1 MTYKI
6 NKTDGSLLKEILDS
20 EIDQVA
26 TDITLIGKNVTGYGE
41 YINENFVKLLENF
54 ASTTEPNNPIA
65 GQIWF
70 DLTDNRLKVYDGN
83 GFRVASGPIVS
94 SSQPLTLG
102 QGDFWID
109 NEQNQLY
116 FNDGLETV
124 LVGPGWRRSDGR
136 SGVFPVKI
144 SDNSKNIK
152 LVNELRSGGVLLGYY
167 SSHPEFTPVGISN
180 YLPDTIKPGFNSA
193 NFEDYRINAIA
204 ASAESLVNGLGETQ
218 TADNF
223 LIKNGN
229 NSTSGTLTILNPT
242 PLKLGVNQENEI
254 KIITRTSL
262 RATLS
267 TGTAVVELTAGNTIG
282 LVPGMVLSINV
293 GPGAFGDGAVI
304 ATVDSLIQFTA
315 SVNHAVAGAVTFNPL
330 SSYFEI
336 RSNWNNQDFRI
347 TTRASNNFYDAI
359 TVKAANN
366 RVGIFNS
373 NPQSTLDVTGDV
385 VVSGNL
391 TVNGATTTINSTTL
405 TIDDKQIILGS
416 TASPSD
422 ATADGGGIV
431 LKGTTD
437 HSITWSNS
445 TDYWNFSDGIN
456 IPAGSSIKI
465 DGVDLISDTA
475 LKSSITTAA
484 GLNQIGTLLNLQVDN
499 VNINGNTISTN
510 SGSLILNPAGIGVI
524 DASNSRIT
532 NVYFPAFP
540 GDAATKG
547 YVDGLIG
554 EPWAEV
560 FDNNY
565 QSSAGQRIFASTAS
579 GSINVILPETP
590 ISGDTILFLD
600 YDGTFDLTS
609 SELNIVRYRRVDL
622 GTLAGTAAS
631 TGSYAMVPTINMG
644 PSSGTGLLLDINVT
658 ATGTY
663 TNLTTNLEVVNHGV
677 GYRTN
682 DVIKILGTELGGTS
696 PANDMVFTIR
706 MDNILS
712 ADDDLVINDKNAA
725 FGLIYT
731 NSAQGWKYTEQLA
744 IPETILSD
752 LKGNIVSSTTN
763 NVVLDTDS
771 ATALFVGNVSGN
783 LTGDVTGNL
792 LGDLT
797 GRVLT
802 AAQPN
807 ITSLGTLTGLTVS
820 TAINANLAGNVTG
833 TLFGPVS
840 GASVTAPSGLTLAST
855 LNDIKIRSGK
865 FGIIMSAFDDT
876 GVQNQFAIQVVPGT
890 APGNRTST
898 YLYGDVSVVNQTG
911 SNVNGASFK
920 LPTYTNAGLAARS
933 LSLLNYGEL
942 IYNESVGKVQAYV
955 APGVWV
961 DLH

>member
-94 SSQPLTLG
+94 STQPLTLG

-136 SGVFPVKI
+136 SGLFPVKI
-144 SDNSKNIK
+144 SDNFGNIK

-167 SSHPEFTPVGISN
+167 SSHPEFTPIGISN

-229 NSTSGTLTILNPT
+229 NTTSGTLSILNPT
-242 PLKLGVNQENEI
+242 PLRLGVNQEN
-254 KIITRTSL
+254 T
-262 RATLS
+262 
-267 TGTAVVELTAGNTIG
+267 
-282 LVPGMVLSINV
+282 INV
-293 GPGAFGDGAVI
+293 SPSVI
-304 ATVDSLIQFTA
+304 
-315 SVNHAVAGAVTFNPL
+315 N
-330 SSYFEI
+330 I
-336 RSNWNNQDFRI
+336 RSNFNNQDFRI

-359 TVKAANN
+359 TIKASNN

-385 VVSGNL
+385 LVSGNL

-416 TASPSD
+416 TANPSD
-422 ATADGGGIV
+422 VTADGGGIV

-445 TDYWNFSDGIN
+445 TDYWNFSEGIN
-456 IPAGSSIKI
+456 IPVGSSIKI
-465 DGVDLISDTA
+465 DGVDLISNTA

-590 ISGDTILFLD
+590 IPGDTILFLD

-609 SELNIVRYRRVDL
+609 SELNIIRYRRIDL

-631 TGSYAMVPTINMG
+631 TGSYSLVPTINMG
-644 PSSGTGLLLDINVT
+644 LSSGSGLLLNINVT

-663 TNLTTNLEVVNHGV
+663 TNLTTNLEVVNHGF

-712 ADDDLVINDKNAA
+712 ADDDLVVNDKNAA

-731 NSAQGWKYTEQLA
+731 NSSQGWKYTEQLA
-744 IPETILSD
+744 IPETILSN

-771 ATALFVGNVSGN
+771 TTAIFVGNVSGD
-783 LTGDVTGNL
+783 LTGNVDGDVTGNL
-792 LGDLT
+792 T
-797 GRVLT
+797 GAVLT

-876 GVQNQFAIQVVPGT
+876 GVQNQYAMQVIPGT

-898 YLYGDVSVVNQTG
+898 YLYGDVSVVNQIG
-911 SNVNGASFK
+911 ANVNGASFK
-920 LPTYTNAGLAARS
+920 LPTYATPPART
-933 LSLLNYGEL
+933 LLNYGEL
-942 IYNESVGKVQAYV
+942 VYNSTAKKVQAWV
-955 APGVWV
+955 EDGAGPGVDGWV

>member
-94 SSQPLTLG
+94 STQPLTLG

-136 SGVFPVKI
+136 SGLFPVKI
-144 SDNSKNIK
+144 SDNFGNIK

-167 SSHPEFTPVGISN
+167 SSHPEFTPIGISN

-229 NSTSGTLTILNPT
+229 NTTSGTLSILNPT
-242 PLKLGVNQENEI
+242 PLRLGVNQEN
-254 KIITRTSL
+254 T
-262 RATLS
+262 
-267 TGTAVVELTAGNTIG
+267 
-282 LVPGMVLSINV
+282 INV
-293 GPGAFGDGAVI
+293 SPSVI
-304 ATVDSLIQFTA
+304 
-315 SVNHAVAGAVTFNPL
+315 N
-330 SSYFEI
+330 I
-336 RSNWNNQDFRI
+336 RSNFNNQDFRI

-359 TVKAANN
+359 TIKASNN

-385 VVSGNL
+385 LVSGNL

-422 ATADGGGIV
+422 VTADGGGIV

-445 TDYWNFSDGIN
+445 TDYWNFSEGIN
-456 IPAGSSIKI
+456 IPVGSSIKI
-465 DGVDLISDTA
+465 DGVDLISNTA

-484 GLNQIGTLLNLQVDN
+484 GLNQIGTLLNLQIDN

-609 SELNIVRYRRVDL
+609 SELNIIRYRRVDL

-644 PSSGTGLLLDINVT
+644 PSSGAGLLLNINVT

-663 TNLTTNLEVVNHGV
+663 TNLTTNLEVVNHGI

-682 DVIKILGTELGGTS
+682 DVIKILGTELGGAS

-712 ADDDLVINDKNAA
+712 ADDDLVVNDKNAA

-731 NSAQGWKYTEQLA
+731 NSSQGWKYTEQLA
-744 IPETILSD
+744 IPETILSN

-763 NVVLDTDS
+763 NVILDTDS
-771 ATALFVGNVSGN
+771 TTAIFVGNVSGD
-783 LTGDVTGNL
+783 LTGNVDGDVTGNL
-792 LGDLT
+792 T
-797 GRVLT
+797 GAVLT

-876 GVQNQFAIQVVPGT
+876 GVQNQYAMQVIPGT

-898 YLYGDVSVVNQTG
+898 YLYGDVSVVNQIG
-911 SNVNGASFK
+911 ANVNGASFK
-920 LPTYTNAGLAARS
+920 LPTYATPPART
-933 LSLLNYGEL
+933 LLNYGEL
-942 IYNESVGKVQAYV
+942 VYNSTAKKVQAWV
-955 APGVWV
+955 EDGAGPGVDGWV

>member
-94 SSQPLTLG
+94 STQPLTLG

-136 SGVFPVKI
+136 SGLFPVKI
-144 SDNSKNIK
+144 SDNFGNIK

-167 SSHPEFTPVGISN
+167 SSHPEFTPIGISN

-229 NSTSGTLTILNPT
+229 NTTSGTLSILNPT
-242 PLKLGVNQENEI
+242 PLRLGVNQEN
-254 KIITRTSL
+254 T
-262 RATLS
+262 
-267 TGTAVVELTAGNTIG
+267 
-282 LVPGMVLSINV
+282 INV
-293 GPGAFGDGAVI
+293 SPSVI
-304 ATVDSLIQFTA
+304 
-315 SVNHAVAGAVTFNPL
+315 N
-330 SSYFEI
+330 I
-336 RSNWNNQDFRI
+336 RSNFNNQDFRI

-359 TVKAANN
+359 TIKASNN

-385 VVSGNL
+385 LVSGNL

-422 ATADGGGIV
+422 VTADGGGIV

-445 TDYWNFSDGIN
+445 TDYWNFSEGIN
-456 IPAGSSIKI
+456 IPVGSSIKI
-465 DGVDLISDTA
+465 DGVDLISNTA

-484 GLNQIGTLLNLQVDN
+484 GLNQIGTLLNLQIDN

-609 SELNIVRYRRVDL
+609 SELNIIRYRRIDL

-631 TGSYAMVPTINMG
+631 TGSYSLVPTINMG
-644 PSSGTGLLLDINVT
+644 LSSGSGLLLNINVT

-663 TNLTTNLEVVNHGV
+663 TNLTTNLEVVNHGF

-712 ADDDLVINDKNAA
+712 ADDDLVVNDKNAA

-731 NSAQGWKYTEQLA
+731 NSSQGWKYTEQLA
-744 IPETILSD
+744 IPETILSN

-771 ATALFVGNVSGN
+771 TTAIFVGNVSGD
-783 LTGDVTGNL
+783 LTGNVDGDVTGNL
-792 LGDLT
+792 T
-797 GRVLT
+797 GAVLT

-876 GVQNQFAIQVVPGT
+876 GVQNQYAMQVIPGT

-898 YLYGDVSVVNQTG
+898 YLYGDVSVVNQIG
-911 SNVNGASFK
+911 ANVNGASFK
-920 LPTYTNAGLAARS
+920 LPTYATPPART
-933 LSLLNYGEL
+933 LLNYGEL
-942 IYNESVGKVQAYV
+942 VYNSTAKKVQAWV
-955 APGVWV
+955 EDGAGPGVDGWV

>member
-94 SSQPLTLG
+94 STQPLTLG

-144 SDNSKNIK
+144 SDNFGNIK

-204 ASAESLVNGLGETQ
+204 SSAESLVNGLGETQ

-229 NSTSGTLTILNPT
+229 NTTSGTLSILNPT
-242 PLKLGVNQENEI
+242 PLRLGVNQEN
-254 KIITRTSL
+254 T
-262 RATLS
+262 
-267 TGTAVVELTAGNTIG
+267 
-282 LVPGMVLSINV
+282 INV
-293 GPGAFGDGAVI
+293 SPSVI
-304 ATVDSLIQFTA
+304 
-315 SVNHAVAGAVTFNPL
+315 N
-330 SSYFEI
+330 I
-336 RSNWNNQDFRI
+336 RSNFNNQDFRI

-359 TVKAANN
+359 TVKASNN

-422 ATADGGGIV
+422 ATADGGGII

-445 TDYWNFSDGIN
+445 TDYWNFSEGIN
-456 IPAGSSIKI
+456 IPVGSSIKI
-465 DGVDLISDTA
+465 DGADLISNTT

-600 YDGTFDLTS
+600 YDGTFDLAG
-609 SELNIVRYRRVDL
+609 SELNIIRYRRIDL

-631 TGSYAMVPTINMG
+631 TGSYSLVPTINMG
-644 PSSGTGLLLDINVT
+644 LSSGAGLLLNVNVT

-663 TNLTTNLEVVNHGV
+663 TNLTTNLEVVNHGF

-696 PANDMVFTIR
+696 PANDMIFTIR

-712 ADDDLVINDKNAA
+712 ADDDLIVNDKNAA

-744 IPETILSD
+744 IPETILSN

-771 ATALFVGNVSGN
+771 TTALFVGNVSGD
-783 LTGDVTGNL
+783 LTGDVTGNIE
-792 LGDLT
+792 GDLT
-797 GRVLT
+797 GLVLT

-807 ITSLGTLTGLTVS
+807 ITSLGTLAGLTVS

-876 GVQNQFAIQVVPGT
+876 GVQNQFAMQVVPGT

-911 SNVNGASFK
+911 ANVNGASFK
-920 LPTYTNAGLAARS
+920 LPTYTAPPART
-933 LSLLNYGEL
+933 LLNYGEL
-942 IYNESVGKVQAYV
+942 VYNSTAKKVQAWV
-955 APGVWV
+955 EDGAGPGVDGWV

>member
-94 SSQPLTLG
+94 STQPLTLG

-136 SGVFPVKI
+136 SGLFPVKI
-144 SDNSKNIK
+144 SDNFGNIK

-167 SSHPEFTPVGISN
+167 SSHPEFTPIGISN

-229 NSTSGTLTILNPT
+229 NTTSGTLSILNPT
-242 PLKLGVNQENEI
+242 PLRLGVNQEN
-254 KIITRTSL
+254 T
-262 RATLS
+262 
-267 TGTAVVELTAGNTIG
+267 
-282 LVPGMVLSINV
+282 INV
-293 GPGAFGDGAVI
+293 SPSVI
-304 ATVDSLIQFTA
+304 
-315 SVNHAVAGAVTFNPL
+315 N
-330 SSYFEI
+330 I
-336 RSNWNNQDFRI
+336 RSNFNNQDFRI

-359 TVKAANN
+359 TIKASNN

-385 VVSGNL
+385 LVSGNL

-422 ATADGGGIV
+422 VTADGGGIV

-445 TDYWNFSDGIN
+445 TDYWNFSEGIN
-456 IPAGSSIKI
+456 IPVGSSIKI
-465 DGVDLISDTA
+465 DGVDLISNTA

-609 SELNIVRYRRVDL
+609 SELNIIRYRRIDL

-631 TGSYAMVPTINMG
+631 TGSYSLVPTINMG
-644 PSSGTGLLLDINVT
+644 LSSGSGLLLNINVT

-663 TNLTTNLEVVNHGV
+663 TNLTTNLEVVNHGF

-712 ADDDLVINDKNAA
+712 ADDDLVVNDKNAA

-731 NSAQGWKYTEQLA
+731 NSSQGWKYTEQLA
-744 IPETILSD
+744 IPETILSN

-771 ATALFVGNVSGN
+771 TTAIFVGNVSGD
-783 LTGDVTGNL
+783 LTGNVDGDVTGNL
-792 LGDLT
+792 T
-797 GRVLT
+797 GAVLT

-876 GVQNQFAIQVVPGT
+876 GVQNQYAMQVIPASST
-890 APGNRTST
+890 TTRSST
-898 YLYGDVSVVNQTG
+898 YLYGDVSVVNQIG
-911 SNVNGASFK
+911 ANVNGASFK
-920 LPTYTNAGLAARS
+920 LPTYATPPART
-933 LSLLNYGEL
+933 LLNYGEL
-942 IYNESVGKVQAYV
+942 VYNSTAKKVQAWV
-955 APGVWV
+955 EDGAGPGVDGWV

>member
-94 SSQPLTLG
+94 STQPLTLG

-144 SDNSKNIK
+144 SDNFGNIK

-229 NSTSGTLTILNPT
+229 NTTSGTLSILNPT
-242 PLKLGVNQENEI
+242 PLKLGVNQEN
-254 KIITRTSL
+254 T
-262 RATLS
+262 
-267 TGTAVVELTAGNTIG
+267 
-282 LVPGMVLSINV
+282 INV
-293 GPGAFGDGAVI
+293 SPSVI
-304 ATVDSLIQFTA
+304 
-315 SVNHAVAGAVTFNPL
+315 N
-330 SSYFEI
+330 I
-336 RSNWNNQDFRI
+336 RSNFNNQDFRI

-359 TVKAANN
+359 TVKASNN

-373 NPQSTLDVTGDV
+373 APTATLDVTGDV

-405 TIDDKQIILGS
+405 SIDDKQIILAS

-445 TDYWNFSDGIN
+445 TDYWNFSEGIN

-465 DGVDLISDTA
+465 DGVDLISNTA

-484 GLNQIGTLLNLQVDN
+484 GLNQIGTLLDLQIDN
-499 VNINGNTISTN
+499 ININGNTISTS
-510 SGSLILNPAGIGVI
+510 SGSLVLNPAGIGVI

-532 NVYFPAFP
+532 NIYFPAFP

-565 QSSAGQRIFASTAS
+565 QASAGQRIFASTAS
-579 GSINVILPETP
+579 GSINIILPETP
-590 ISGDTILFLD
+590 IPGDTILFLD

-609 SELNIVRYRRVDL
+609 SELNIVRYRRIDL
-622 GTLAGTAAS
+622 GTLAGTADS

-644 PSSGTGLLLDINVT
+644 PSSGSGLLLDINVT
-658 ATGTY
+658 AIGTY

-682 DVIKILGTELGGTS
+682 DTIKILGTELGGTS
-696 PANDMVFTIR
+696 PENDMVFTIR

-712 ADDDLVINDKNAA
+712 LDDDLVVDDKNSA

-731 NSAQGWKYTEQLA
+731 NSAQGWKYTEQLV
-744 IPETILSD
+744 IPETILSN

-763 NVVLDTDS
+763 NVVLDTNN

-783 LTGDVTGNL
+783 LTGNVTGNL

-797 GRVLT
+797 GAVLT

-876 GVQNQFAIQVVPGT
+876 GVQNQFAIQVIPGT

-920 LPTYTNAGLAARS
+920 LPTYSNAGLAARS

-942 IYNESVGKVQAYV
+942 IYNSDTDKVQAYV
-955 APGVWV
+955 APGSWV

>member
-94 SSQPLTLG
+94 STQPLTLG

-136 SGVFPVKI
+136 SGLFPVKI
-144 SDNSKNIK
+144 SDNFGNIK

-167 SSHPEFTPVGISN
+167 SSHPEFTPIGISN

-229 NSTSGTLTILNPT
+229 NTTSGTLSILNPT
-242 PLKLGVNQENEI
+242 PLRLGVNQEN
-254 KIITRTSL
+254 T
-262 RATLS
+262 
-267 TGTAVVELTAGNTIG
+267 
-282 LVPGMVLSINV
+282 INV
-293 GPGAFGDGAVI
+293 SPSVI
-304 ATVDSLIQFTA
+304 
-315 SVNHAVAGAVTFNPL
+315 N
-330 SSYFEI
+330 I
-336 RSNWNNQDFRI
+336 RSNFNNQDFRI

-359 TVKAANN
+359 TIKASNN

-385 VVSGNL
+385 LVSGNL

-422 ATADGGGIV
+422 VTADGGGIV

-445 TDYWNFSDGIN
+445 TDYWNFSEGIN
-456 IPAGSSIKI
+456 IPVGSSIKI
-465 DGVDLISDTA
+465 DGVDLISNTA

-609 SELNIVRYRRVDL
+609 SELNIIRYRRVDL

-644 PSSGTGLLLDINVT
+644 PSSGAGLLLNINVT

-663 TNLTTNLEVVNHGV
+663 TNLTTNLEVVNHGI

-682 DVIKILGTELGGTS
+682 DVIKILGTELGGAS

-712 ADDDLVINDKNAA
+712 ADDDLVVNDKNAA

-731 NSAQGWKYTEQLA
+731 NSSQGWKYTEQLA
-744 IPETILSD
+744 IPETILSN

-763 NVVLDTDS
+763 NVILDTDS
-771 ATALFVGNVSGN
+771 TTAIFVGNVSGD
-783 LTGDVTGNL
+783 LTGNVDGDVTGNL
-792 LGDLT
+792 T
-797 GRVLT
+797 GAVLT

-876 GVQNQFAIQVVPGT
+876 GVQNQYAMQVIPGT

-898 YLYGDVSVVNQTG
+898 YLYGDVSVVNQIG
-911 SNVNGASFK
+911 ANVNGASFK
-920 LPTYTNAGLAARS
+920 LPTYATPPART
-933 LSLLNYGEL
+933 LLNYGEL
-942 IYNESVGKVQAYV
+942 VYNSTAKKVQAWV
-955 APGVWV
+955 EDGAGPGVDGWV

>member
-94 SSQPLTLG
+94 STQPLTLG

-144 SDNSKNIK
+144 SDNFGNIK

-229 NSTSGTLTILNPT
+229 NTTSGTLSILNPT
-242 PLKLGVNQENEI
+242 PLKLGVNQEN
-254 KIITRTSL
+254 T
-262 RATLS
+262 
-267 TGTAVVELTAGNTIG
+267 
-282 LVPGMVLSINV
+282 INV
-293 GPGAFGDGAVI
+293 SPSVI
-304 ATVDSLIQFTA
+304 
-315 SVNHAVAGAVTFNPL
+315 N
-330 SSYFEI
+330 I
-336 RSNWNNQDFRI
+336 RSNFNNQDFRI

-359 TVKAANN
+359 TVKASNN

-373 NPQSTLDVTGDV
+373 APTATLDVTGDV

-405 TIDDKQIILGS
+405 SIDDKQIILAS

-422 ATADGGGIV
+422 ATADGGGLV

-445 TDYWNFSDGIN
+445 TDYWNFSEGIN

-465 DGVDLISDTA
+465 DGVDLISNTA
-475 LKSSITTAA
+475 LKSTITTAA
-484 GLNQIGTLLNLQVDN
+484 GLNQIGTLLDLQIDN
-499 VNINGNTISTN
+499 ININGNTISTS
-510 SGSLILNPAGIGVI
+510 SGSLVLNPAGIGVI

-532 NVYFPAFP
+532 NIYFPAFP

-565 QSSAGQRIFASTAS
+565 QASAGQRIFASTAS
-579 GSINVILPETP
+579 GSINIILPETP
-590 ISGDTILFLD
+590 IPGDTILFLD

-609 SELNIVRYRRVDL
+609 SELNIVRYRRIDL
-622 GTLAGTAAS
+622 GTLAGTADS

-644 PSSGTGLLLDINVT
+644 PSSGSGLLLDINVT
-658 ATGTY
+658 AIGTY
-663 TNLTTNLEVVNHGV
+663 TTLTTNLEVVNHGV

-682 DVIKILGTELGGTS
+682 DTIKILGTELGGTS
-696 PANDMVFTIR
+696 PENDMVFTIR

-712 ADDDLVINDKNAA
+712 LDDDLVVDDKNAA

-731 NSAQGWKYTEQLA
+731 NSAQGWKYTEQLV
-744 IPETILSD
+744 IPETILSN
-752 LKGNIVSSTTN
+752 LKGNVVSSTTN
-763 NVVLDTDS
+763 NVVLDTGS
-771 ATALFVGNVSGN
+771 STALFVGNVSGN

-797 GRVLT
+797 GAVLT

-876 GVQNQFAIQVVPGT
+876 GVQNQFAIQVIPGT

-920 LPTYTNAGLAARS
+920 LPTYSNAGLAARS

-942 IYNESVGKVQAYV
+942 IYNSDTDKVQAYV
-955 APGVWV
+955 APGSWV

>member
-83 GFRVASGPIVS
+83 GFRVASGPVVS
-94 SSQPLTLG
+94 PTQPLTLG

-144 SDNSKNIK
+144 SDNFGNIK

-167 SSHPEFTPVGISN
+167 SSHPEFTPLGISN
-180 YLPDTIKPGFNSA
+180 YSSNTIKPGFNSA
-193 NFEDYRINAIA
+193 NFEDYRVNAIA

-218 TADNF
+218 TADSF
-223 LIKNGN
+223 LIKNGSN
-229 NSTSGTLTILNPT
+229 ATSGTLSILNPL
-242 PLKLGVNQENEI
+242 PLRLGVNQEN
-254 KIITRTSL
+254 T
-262 RATLS
+262 
-267 TGTAVVELTAGNTIG
+267 
-282 LVPGMVLSINV
+282 INV
-293 GPGAFGDGAVI
+293 SPSVI
-304 ATVDSLIQFTA
+304 NF
-315 SVNHAVAGAVTFNPL
+315 
-330 SSYFEI
+330 
-336 RSNWNNQDFRI
+336 RSNFNNQDFRI

-366 RVGIFNS
+366 RVGIFNN

-405 TIDDKQIILGS
+405 TIDDKQIILAS
-416 TASPSD
+416 TASPDD
-422 ATADGGGIV
+422 ATADGGGLV

-437 HSITWSNS
+437 HQIIWSQDTNN
-445 TDYWNFSDGIN
+445 WNFSEGLN

-465 DGVDLISDTA
+465 DGIDLISNTA

-484 GLNQIGTLLNLQVDN
+484 GLNQVGTLLNLQVDN
-499 VNINGNTISTN
+499 ININGNTISTN
-510 SGSLILNPAGIGVI
+510 SGSLVLDPAGVGVI
-524 DASNSRIT
+524 DVSNSRIT
-532 NVYFPAFP
+532 NIYFPAFP

-560 FDNNY
+560 FSNNY
-565 QSSAGQRIFASTAS
+565 QASAGQRIFASTAS
-579 GSINVILPETP
+579 GSINIILPKTP
-590 ISGDTILFLD
+590 IAGDTILFLD

-609 SELNIVRYRRVDL
+609 SELTIVRYRRVDL
-622 GTLAGTAAS
+622 GTLAGTADS
-631 TGSYAMVPTINMG
+631 TGSYSMVPTINLG
-644 PSSGTGLLLDINVT
+644 PSFGTGLLFDINVT

-663 TNLTTNLEVVNHGV
+663 TNLTTNLEIVNHGI

-696 PANDMVFTIR
+696 PENDLVFTIR
-706 MDNILS
+706 MDNVLS
-712 ADDDLVINDKNAA
+712 LDDDLVVDDKNAA

-731 NSAQGWKYTEQLA
+731 NSAQGWKYTEQLN
-744 IPETILSD
+744 IPETILSN
-752 LKGNIVSSTTN
+752 LKGNIISSTTN
-763 NVVLDTDS
+763 NVVLDTS
-771 ATALFVGNVSGN
+771 SPTALLVGNVSGN
-783 LTGDVTGNL
+783 LTGDVTGSFF
-792 LGDLT
+792 GELT
-797 GRVLT
+797 GTVLT
-802 AAQPN
+802 SAQPN
-807 ITSLGTLTGLTVS
+807 ITSLGTLSGLTVS
-820 TAINANLAGNVTG
+820 TAINANLSGNVTG
-833 TLFGPVS
+833 TLFGPVN
-840 GASVTAPSGLTLAST
+840 GASVTAPSTLTLAST

-876 GVQNQFAIQVVPGT
+876 GAQNQFAIQVIPGT

-898 YLYGDVSVVNQTG
+898 YLYGDVAVVNQTG
-911 SNVNGASFK
+911 SNINGASFK

-933 LSLLNYGEL
+933 LSSLNHGEL
-942 IYNESVGKVQAYV
+942 IYNSDSGKVQAYV
-955 APGVWV
+955 APGSWV